1 MDREALNLAR
11 RWNVQKMKHWY
22 SDAWNDLIDAL
33 EEFLKLLLIIL
44 RLVLSPILMIF
55 YIVGIGPVYKQL
67 KDYNKESRERV
78 RKHIERS
85 ENI

>member
-11 RWNVQKMKHWY
+11 RWNTQKMKHWY
-22 SDAWNDLIDAL
+22 SDAWCDLLDSL
-33 EEFLKLLLIIL
+33 EEFLKLLLILL

-55 YIVGIGPVYKQL
+55 YIVGIRSVYKQL
-67 KDYNKESRERV
+67 QGYNIESRERV

-85 ENI
+85 EKN

>member
-22 SDAWNDLIDAL
+22 SDAWNDLIDSL
-33 EEFLKLLLIIL
+33 EEFLKLLLIIS

-55 YIVGIGPVYKQL
+55 YIVGIGSAYKQL

-85 ENI
+85 EKN

>member
-22 SDAWNDLIDAL
+22 SNMWCDLLDAL
-33 EEFLKLLLIIL
+33 EEFLHLLFIIL
-44 RLVLSPILMIF
+44 RLILSPVLVLICIF
-55 YIVGIGPVYKQL
+55 DIRSTYKKL
-67 KDYNKESRERV
+67 NTYDKENRERV

-85 ENI
+85 EKN